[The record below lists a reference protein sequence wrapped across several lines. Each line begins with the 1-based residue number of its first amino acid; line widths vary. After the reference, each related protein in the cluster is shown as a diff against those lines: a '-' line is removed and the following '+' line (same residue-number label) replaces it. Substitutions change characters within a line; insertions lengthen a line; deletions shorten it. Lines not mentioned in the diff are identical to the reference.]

1 MPPSFCSFWHG
12 QLGLIPPGA
21 RHLAAAC
28 LEGKP
33 LQLPSV
39 QAVVDCSFWPQ
50 GIRAAADVLSSLQPS
65 QTRDRLPSHHQ
76 RLSVTEVL
84 AAASGQAAPGWAAMY
99 LSASAHSQ
107 LPHNAAT
114 VADLLGRETATSHI
128 LTQSLW

>member
-1 MPPSFCSFWHG
+1 MQSSFCSFWHG

-39 QAVVDCSFWPQ
+39 QAVVECSFWPQ

-65 QTRDRLPSHHQ
+65 QTNYRLPSHQQ
-76 RLSVTEVL
+76 RVSITQVL
-84 AAASGQAAPGWAAMY
+84 ASAAGGLHQVGLQCILCLCKQLAASHHDGSGR
-99 LSASAHSQ
+99 SAWQ
-107 LPHNAAT
+107 GDNN
-114 VADLLGRETATSHI
+114 I
-128 LTQSLW
+128 TQSL